1 MVKCLMTWW
10 WQGKDAKEVTERF
23 KKWTPIGDVKFHFP
37 IHTIL
42 GANKAFTVVEV
53 DDVETMA
60 RNLRGWGDIC
70 TYDIRPIMDS
80 RELVALE

>member
-10 WQGKDAKEVTERF
+10 WEGKNAKEVTERF
-23 KKWTPIGDVKFHFP
+23 KKWKPIGNVKFYFP

-42 GANKAFTVVEV
+42 GANKAFAVVEV
-53 DDVETMA
+53 DDAETMA
-60 RNLRGWGDIC
+60 RNLRTWSDIC

-80 RELVALE
+80 RELVSLQ